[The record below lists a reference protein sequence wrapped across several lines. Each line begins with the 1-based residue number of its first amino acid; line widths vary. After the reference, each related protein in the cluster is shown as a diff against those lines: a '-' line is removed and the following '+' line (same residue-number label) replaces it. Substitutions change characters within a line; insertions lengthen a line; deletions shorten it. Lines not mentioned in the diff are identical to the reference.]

1 MAINEIAQLI
11 STVGFPIACC
21 CVMFYQNNKLQETLH
36 EVSLAMQK
44 LTTQVEDICENQSL
58 NINRKDGN

>member
-1 MAINEIAQLI
+1 MAINEITQII

-21 CVMFYQNNKLQETLH
+21 CVMFYQNNKLQGTLH
-36 EVSLAMQK
+36 EVSLAMQS

>member
-1 MAINEIAQLI
+1 MAINEITQII

-36 EVSLAMQK
+36 EVSLAMQS
-44 LTTQVEDICENQSL
+44 LTTQIEDLSEYQSL

>member
-1 MAINEIAQLI
+1 MGITEIAQLI

-44 LTTQVEDICENQSL
+44 LTTQVEDLADHKDL